1 MNHRGCEAVDGS
13 QGVRRYDMMASRQ
26 RGFTMVELAMVL
38 VIASVLM
45 AMAAPKLAAA
55 FRQRA
60 VSGAGDQF
68 VLAHSLARSTALRYG
83 RVSELHID
91 AAAARFW
98 VEVDTS
104 GTGVR
109 DTVGFVHSVADDRV
123 KISSTRAL
131 LCFDARGV
139 ATTGGSCQPGDA
151 TVVFATTNKVDT
163 VRVTTLGKVLR

>member
-1 MNHRGCEAVDGS
+1 
-13 QGVRRYDMMASRQ
+13 MMALRK
-26 RGFTMVELAMVL
+26 RGFTMIELAIVL
-38 VIASVLM
+38 VIAGLLT

-55 FRQRA
+55 FRQRS
-60 VSGAGDQF
+60 VSSAGDQF

-83 RVSELHID
+83 RVSELHVD

-109 DTVGFVHSVADDRV
+109 DTVGFVHSVAGDGVRM
-123 KISSTRAL
+123 SSTRAL

-139 ATTGGSCQPGDA
+139 ATTGGSCQSGDV
-151 TVVFATTNKVDT
+151 TVAFASSQRVDT
-163 VRVTTLGKVLR
+163 VWVTALGKVLR